1 MVVLD
6 YFNNY
11 SSLATF
17 ILVPFLFSTIWMAK
31 YSSGN
36 SIFPSNINVVTPLN
50 YHFKL
55 EETERLWDS
64 RSSRDREQV
73 NDESS

>member
-1 MVVLD
+1 
-6 YFNNY
+6 
-11 SSLATF
+11 
-17 ILVPFLFSTIWMAK
+17 MAK